1 MTYRAPLAGLLMG
14 AAVTYLRI
22 CVLGGACNERVIF
35 IHALN
40 NLMDMLGTQPFVLCI
55 VVLFRRFRRLLYYYT
70 ESELVFC
77 RQSELGFTVPGT
89 LYKYNL
95 HLGLL

>member
-22 CVLGGACNERVIF
+22 CVLGGACNELILVIF

-40 NLMDMLGTQPFVLCI
+40 NVMDMLGTQPFVLCSSPLSEVSEVI
-55 VVLFRRFRRLLYYYT
+55 ILLY
-70 ESELVFC
+70 
-77 RQSELGFTVPGT
+77 GGT
-89 LYKYNL
+89 C
-95 HLGLL
+95 LL